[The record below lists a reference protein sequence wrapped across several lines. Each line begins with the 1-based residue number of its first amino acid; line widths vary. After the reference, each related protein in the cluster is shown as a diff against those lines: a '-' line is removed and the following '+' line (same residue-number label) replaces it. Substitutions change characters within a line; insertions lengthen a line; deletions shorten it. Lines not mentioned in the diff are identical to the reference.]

1 MIQAREKIVTKIE
14 ANPLLSP
21 SGNELRPLNV
31 AAYCRVSTDDEDQL
45 NSYEAQVAYYTEYIS
60 KNPKWHFAGIYADEG
75 ISGTGVK
82 KRKDFQRMLRDCN
95 KGKID
100 LILTKSVSRFARNTV
115 DSLEYVRKLKAMN
128 IGIFFEEQNCNTL
141 QEDSEM
147 FIGIYSVIAQ
157 TESENISANVKWGIQ
172 KRMRNGTY
180 HTRMNLLGYR
190 KTDNDEIIIVP
201 EEAETVRKIY
211 SLYLDGFS
219 IKDICT
225 YLEQN
230 GFKTISGSNN
240 WSRNAISCILG
251 NEKYVGDIL
260 YQKTYTENCI
270 TKKAKINNGEM
281 TKYLVSNHHPAII
294 SRDIFKAVQLERA
307 KRNNE
312 RKKTSKGI
320 TELGKYSSK
329 YVFSEI
335 LFCDECGSHMKRRIK
350 SNGDEKVVYWRC
362 ANRSD
367 NGKTACPK
375 SKGIKETDLQDAV
388 CRCLREACSNKKSG
402 IDLIRNNLKFVLNDN
417 PKAIDVC
424 AIEQSIKEIQAD
436 ADRVMML
443 RLSSNGNAEKY
454 DKEISKMYDQIKILR
469 ERLSDAQALSDE
481 SSNSKDN
488 EVIEKELGF
497 ISEFE
502 KYDERIVRKCISCV
516 KVNSVFTI
524 SVCFMTGEIFKFPLF
539 CNKPDTL
546 NQ

>member
-1 MIQAREKIVTKIE
+1 MK
-14 ANPLLSP
+14 
-21 SGNELRPLNV
+21 
-31 AAYCRVSTDDEDQL
+31 
-45 NSYEAQVAYYTEYIS
+45 
-60 KNPKWHFAGIYADEG
+60 PKWHFVDIYADEG

-82 KRKDFQRMLRDCN
+82 KRKDFQRMLRDCK

-147 FIGIYSVIAQ
+147 FVGIYSVIAQ

-190 KTDNDEIIIVP
+190 QTKENEIIIIP

-211 SLYLDGFS
+211 SLYLDGYS
-219 IKDICT
+219 IKGICT
-225 YLEQN
+225 YLEQR
-230 GFKTISGSNN
+230 GFKTVTGSCKWSNN
-240 WSRNAISCILG
+240 TVAGILA

-270 TKKAKINNGEM
+270 SKKAKVNNGEM
-281 TKYLVSNHHPAII
+281 TKYLVSNHHTAII
-294 SRDIFKAVQLERA
+294 SRDVFKAVQLERTRRTA
-307 KRNNE
+307 E
-312 RKKTSKGI
+312 RKKSSKGI
-320 TELGKYSSK
+320 TGQGQYSSK

-335 LFCDECGSHMKRRIK
+335 LVCGDCGSHMKRRIK
-350 SNGDEKVVYWRC
+350 SNGEEQVVYWRC
-362 ANRSD
+362 LNRTD
-367 NGKTACPK
+367 NGKSACPK

-388 CRCLREACSNKKSG
+388 CRCLREACSKEKSG
-402 IDLIRNNLKFVLNDN
+402 IDLIRNNLKYVLNDN
-417 PKAIDVC
+417 SNAIDVF

-454 DKEISKMYDQIKILR
+454 DKEISKMYDKIKILR
-469 ERLSDAQALSDE
+469 ERLAEAKKLSDATAGIKESELIERELS
-481 SSNSKDN
+481 S
-488 EVIEKELGF
+488 
-497 ISEFE
+497 ISGFE
-502 KYDERIVRKCISCV
+502 KFDDRIVRKCVSCI
-516 KVNSVFTI
+516 KVNSDSTI
-524 SVCFMTGEIFKFPLF
+524 TVCLKTGEVIINETTICK
-539 CNKPDTL
+539 
-546 NQ
+546 